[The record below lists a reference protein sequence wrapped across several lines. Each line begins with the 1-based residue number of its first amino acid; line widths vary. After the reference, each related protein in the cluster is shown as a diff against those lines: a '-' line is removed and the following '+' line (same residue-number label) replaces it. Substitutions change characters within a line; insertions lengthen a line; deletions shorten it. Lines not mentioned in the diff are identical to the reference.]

1 MVWNTGRKNR
11 KLCKKNVINEKKKRR
26 KAEILDRL
34 ECEDSRG
41 AENA

>member
-1 MVWNTGRKNR
+1 MVWNTGRKSR
-11 KLCKKNVINEKKKRR
+11 KLRQKNVINEKKKRR

-41 AENA
+41 AKNV